1 MEHQHTHAADF
12 VIEPLDM
19 RSACSH
25 ACDMPKMIQ
34 IRNVPD
40 DVHRKLKVRAA
51 ASGLTLSDFLLRELG
66 PLADRPTME
75 ELRARI
81 ASRTP
86 IHLEGGSAPWIRA
99 DRDAR

>member
-1 MEHQHTHAADF
+1 MID
-12 VIEPLDM
+12 PLDM

-25 ACDMPKMIQ
+25 ARDMPKMIQ

-75 ELRARI
+75 ELRLRI
-81 ASRTP
+81 AGRTP
-86 IHLEGGSAPWIRA
+86 VRFDGSVADLIREE
-99 DRDAR
+99 RERR